1 LPKPAA
7 VSFDDPRSQLVEP
20 QKAQSPIADPGALIR
35 LIPDRCLSVFESRA
49 FVGLSKQCGKGK
61 VMVTPLHDL
70 TDHQV
75 EDLSQ
80 EYPSGNHP
88 VYGLN
93 LPTEIE
99 RQERLANRRYIL
111 TAIVISAMSA
121 FFSMVA
127 TIATLITIYV
137 ERE

>member
-1 LPKPAA
+1 
-7 VSFDDPRSQLVEP
+7 
-20 QKAQSPIADPGALIR
+20 
-35 LIPDRCLSVFESRA
+35 
-49 FVGLSKQCGKGK
+49 
-61 VMVTPLHDL
+61 MVAPVHDL
-70 TDHQV
+70 TDHQL
-75 EDLSQ
+75 EDLSR
-80 EYPSGNHP
+80 EYPSGNRT
-88 VYGLN
+88 VYGLS

-127 TIATLITIYV
+127 AIATLITIYL